1 MDFKNLYALLNIK
14 PTASQS
20 DIAKAMKQAAQQQT
34 ITLEDLKLCKL
45 NLLDVEARK
54 KYNARLFA
62 AYPEL
67 STPPEPESVEKAKPQ
82 PPVKTKQGNKKLY
95 LILVVVVAVIALITG
110 TAAYFMYSKLI
121 AEAKEAVRNT
131 LKNLDSAEFYH
142 VEMSV
147 NTHYKEHIYVCG
159 EVEGKT
165 LDGGYTGIK
174 KFVYRLKSKKAI
186 VISNK
191 RSNDIMLEYADSF
204 TYRVGCLNADPAE
217 LIKVVKTTD
226 GYLEELRSLTWG
238 RPAPKNSFER
248 EELTRSIDNVIAK
261 IKADRKKITI
271 YTDSDDD

>member
-1 MDFKNLYALLNIK
+1 MDIKNLYALLNIK
-14 PTASQS
+14 PTASRS

-54 KYNARLFA
+54 QYNARLFA
-62 AYPEL
+62 EYPEL
-67 STPPEPESVEKAKPQ
+67 LTPPPEPESVEKAKPQ
-82 PPVKTKQGNKKLY
+82 PPAKTKQGNKKLY
-95 LILVVVVAVIALITG
+95 LILVVVIALITG
-110 TAAYFMYSKLI
+110 TAAYFMHSKLI

-147 NTHYKEHIYVCG
+147 NTHYKEHLYVCG

-165 LDGGYTGIK
+165 LDGRYIGIK

-217 LIKVVKTTD
+217 LIKVVKSTD
-226 GYLEELRSLTWG
+226 TYLEELRSLTSG
-238 RPAPKNSFER
+238 RPAPENNFER
-248 EELTRSIDNVIAK
+248 EELIRSIVNVIAK

-271 YTDSDDD
+271 YADSDDD

>member
-1 MDFKNLYALLNIK
+1 MDIKNLYALLNIK
-14 PTASQS
+14 PTASRS

-54 KYNARLFA
+54 QYNARLFA
-62 AYPEL
+62 EYPEL
-67 STPPEPESVEKAKPQ
+67 LTPPPEPESVEKAKPQ
-82 PPVKTKQGNKKLY
+82 PPAKTKQGNKKLY
-95 LILVVVVAVIALITG
+95 LILVVVIALITG
-110 TAAYFMYSKLI
+110 TAVYFMHSKLI

-147 NTHYKEHIYVCG
+147 NTHYKEHLYVCG

-226 GYLEELRSLTWG
+226 TYLEELRSLTWG
-238 RPAPKNSFER
+238 PAPKNNFER
-248 EELTRSIDNVIAK
+248 EELTRAINNVIAK

-271 YTDSDDD
+271 YADSDDD

>member
-1 MDFKNLYALLNIK
+1 MDIKNLYALLNIK
-14 PTASQS
+14 PTASRS

-54 KYNARLFA
+54 QYNARLFA
-62 AYPEL
+62 ANPEL
-67 STPPEPESVEKAKPQ
+67 LTPPPEPESVEKAKPQ
-82 PPVKTKQGNKKLY
+82 PPAKTKQGNKKLY
-95 LILVVVVAVIALITG
+95 LILVVVIALITG
-110 TAAYFMYSKLI
+110 TAVYFMHSKLI

-147 NTHYKEHIYVCG
+147 NTHYKEHLYVCG

-174 KFVYRLKSKKAI
+174 KFVYRLKSKTAI
-186 VISNK
+186 IISNK
-191 RSNDIMLEYADSF
+191 RSNDILREYSF
-204 TYRVGCLNADPAE
+204 SYRVGCLNADPAE

-226 GYLEELRSLTWG
+226 TYLEELRSLTWG

-248 EELTRSIDNVIAK
+248 EELTRSKDDVIAK

-271 YTDSDDD
+271 YADSDDD

>member
-1 MDFKNLYALLNIK
+1 MDIKNLYALLNIK
-14 PTASQS
+14 PTASRL

-54 KYNARLFA
+54 QYNARLFA
-62 AYPEL
+62 EYPEL
-67 STPPEPESVEKAKPQ
+67 LTPPEPESVEKAKPQ
-82 PPVKTKQGNKKLY
+82 PPAKTKQGNKKLY
-95 LILVVVVAVIALITG
+95 LILVVVIALITG

-204 TYRVGCLNADPAE
+204 SYRVGCLNADPAE
-217 LIKVVKTTD
+217 LIKVVKSTD
-226 GYLEELRSLTWG
+226 TYLEELRSLTSG
-238 RPAPKNSFER
+238 RPALENNFER
-248 EELTRSIDNVIAK
+248 EELIRSIVNVIAK

-271 YTDSDDD
+271 YADSDDD

>member
-1 MDFKNLYALLNIK
+1 MDIKNLYALLNIK
-14 PTASQS
+14 PTASRS

-34 ITLEDLKLCKL
+34 ITIEDLKLCK
-45 NLLDVEARK
+45 NTLLDPEARK

-62 AYPEL
+62 EYPEL
-67 STPPEPESVEKAKPQ
+67 LTPPPEPESVEKAKPQ
-82 PPVKTKQGNKKLY
+82 PPAKTKQGNKKLY
-95 LILVVVVAVIALITG
+95 LILVVVIALITG

-217 LIKVVKTTD
+217 LIKVVKSTD
-226 GYLEELRSLTWG
+226 TYLEELRSLTWG
-238 RPAPKNSFER
+238 RPAPKNNFER
-248 EELTRSIDNVIAK
+248 EELTRSIDNVMAK

-271 YTDSDDD
+271 YTDIDDN

>member
-1 MDFKNLYALLNIK
+1 MDIKNLYALLNIK
-14 PTASQS
+14 PTASRS

-54 KYNARLFA
+54 QYNARLFA
-62 AYPEL
+62 EYPEL
-67 STPPEPESVEKAKPQ
+67 LTPPPEPESVEKAKPQ
-82 PPVKTKQGNKKLY
+82 PPAKTKQGNKKLY
-95 LILVVVVAVIALITG
+95 LILVVVIALITG
-110 TAAYFMYSKLI
+110 TAVYFMHSKLI

-147 NTHYKEHIYVCG
+147 NTHYKEHLYVCG

-186 VISNK
+186 IISNK

-226 GYLEELRSLTWG
+226 TYLEELRSLTWG
-238 RPAPKNSFER
+238 PAPKNNFER
-248 EELTRSIDNVIAK
+248 EELTRAINNVIAK

-271 YTDSDDD
+271 YADSDDD

>member
-1 MDFKNLYALLNIK
+1 MDIKNLYALLNIK
-14 PTASQS
+14 PTASRS

-54 KYNARLFA
+54 QYNTRLFA
-62 AYPEL
+62 EYPEL
-67 STPPEPESVEKAKPQ
+67 LTPPPEPESVEKAKPQ
-82 PPVKTKQGNKKLY
+82 PPAKTKQGNKKLY
-95 LILVVVVAVIALITG
+95 LILVVVIALITG
-110 TAAYFMYSKLI
+110 TAVYFMHSKLI

-147 NTHYKEHIYVCG
+147 NTHYKEHLYVCG

-226 GYLEELRSLTWG
+226 TYLEELRSLTWG
-238 RPAPKNSFER
+238 PAPKNNFER
-248 EELTRSIDNVIAK
+248 EELTRAINNVIAK

-271 YTDSDDD
+271 YANSDDD

>member
-1 MDFKNLYALLNIK
+1 MDIKNLYALLNIK
-14 PTASQS
+14 PTASRS

-54 KYNARLFA
+54 QYNARLFA
-62 AYPEL
+62 EYPEL
-67 STPPEPESVEKAKPQ
+67 LTPPPEPESVEKAKPQ
-82 PPVKTKQGNKKLY
+82 PPAKTKQGNKKLY
-95 LILVVVVAVIALITG
+95 LILVVVIALITG
-110 TAAYFMYSKLI
+110 TAVYFMHSKLI

-204 TYRVGCLNADPAE
+204 SYRVGCLNADPAE
-217 LIKVVKTTD
+217 LIKVVKSTD
-226 GYLEELRSLTWG
+226 TYLEELRSLTSG
-238 RPAPKNSFER
+238 RPAPENNFER
-248 EELTRSIDNVIAK
+248 EELIRSIVNVIAK

-271 YTDSDDD
+271 YADSDDD